1 MFGVVDAFCNMHGA
15 SDGFAFKMKL
25 VVEELFTNMVRH
37 NSESPHDVS
46 VELETEGEWLNVSM
60 IDRDSDYFDPRD
72 RAEVDLEAR
81 LHERTPGGL
90 GIHLVR
96 SMVDELDYH
105 YANRESTITV
115 RKRLETIAPDTTGQ

>member
-1 MFGVVDAFCNMHGA
+1 MHGA
-15 SDGFAFKMKL
+15 SDGFAFKMRL

-46 VELETEGEWLNVSM
+46 VELETDGEWLEVSM